1 MAKLKLPTSIL
12 AAGLAVSMMGASAS
26 YSGDIDND
34 EFRSGSK
41 KGQPK
46 YRSQLNKKQRK
57 ARAKAK
63 RAKIARKKQRRK

>member
-1 MAKLKLPTSIL
+1 MAKNKILSKFMLEL
-12 AAGLAVSMMGASAS
+12 AAMSAVMGASTS

-46 YRSQLNKKQRK
+46 YRSQLSKKQRK

-63 RAKIARKKQRRK
+63 RAKIARKKQRR